1 MRDIYKE
8 IVSLGFNGKLTAF
21 YGWFHKVFP
30 DYSYKRTRNVIE
42 QQAIG
47 NVATIRMKLIS
58 PNRLAIHVA
67 TQGGVYLNRQASVM
81 NHIFWLKKF

>member
-30 DYSYKRTRNVIE
+30 DYSYK
-42 QQAIG
+42 
-47 NVATIRMKLIS
+47 MKI
-58 PNRLAIHVA
+58 AV
-67 TQGGVYLNRQASVM
+67 
-81 NHIFWLKKF
+81 